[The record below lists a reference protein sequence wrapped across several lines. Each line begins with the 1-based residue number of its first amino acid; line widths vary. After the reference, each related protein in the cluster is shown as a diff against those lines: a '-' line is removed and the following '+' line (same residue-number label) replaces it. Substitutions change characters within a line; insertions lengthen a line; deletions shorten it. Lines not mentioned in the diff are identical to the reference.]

1 VFRYNQPEAVLARP
15 GFAQQTNSRAVS
27 QLFNGLMGSTCCR
40 CRRWP
45 SLQRISPDGRRY
57 TFVLR
62 PGVRFTANVFAGGR
76 RAVTTT
82 DFVYSFRRGLDAGGQ
97 LRLDFRGRCWRNP
110 TALPAIPLLWPW
122 CPLRIHLR
130 SRSFRSGHPHHAY
143 AYVMPTG
150 R

>member
-1 VFRYNQPEAVLARP
+1 VPALAVATTH
-15 GFAQQTNSRAVS
+15 FA
-27 QLFNGLMGSTCCR
+27 
-40 CRRWP
+40 
-45 SLQRISPDGRRY
+45 DGRRY

-62 PGVRFTANVFAGGR
+62 PGVRFTANVFAGDPAR
-76 RAVTTT
+76 RYTT
-82 DFVYSFRRGLDAGGQ
+82 DFVYSFRRILDAGGQ
-97 LRLDFRGRCWRNP
+97 LRRLDFRGRCWRNDG
-110 TALPAIPLLWPW
+110 TPAIPLLWPW